1 MSKKR
6 LSQKAMLT
14 QLSFSV
20 WTGRVKDNEVSS
32 EVTTRKNADKDSGT
46 WWTYLIPRSAMRNIN
61 TAYGKCKA
69 THNRYTLPWR
79 DGGYRILPTAMFMK
93 YSKAM
98 REAKANFDEAVE
110 QFIKDYPY
118 YRTNAHKR
126 LGKLLDHKSLP
137 TVAEV
142 RGRFGVHQE
151 IFPLPSSADFRV
163 DLAEEDVKEIRK
175 EMKASIDVTIQK
187 AMSSIWQQLIELVEK
202 IEVTLHKPDKSFKNS
217 LIKNLANFC
226 ELIPEL
232 NLTDD
237 TELEEIRKEVVK
249 KLTNLKPDTL
259 RDNKRAR
266 KAGCNASKDL
276 LKKMK
281 AFKKL

>member
-20 WTGRVKDNEVSS
+20 WTGRVKDNRVSK
-32 EVTTRKNADKDSGT
+32 EVTTRKNADRDSGT
-46 WWTYLIPRSAMRNIN
+46 WWTYLIPRLAMKRIN

-98 REAKANFDEAVE
+98 RDVKEDFNAAVE
-110 QFIKDYPY
+110 QFLKDYPS
-118 YRTNAHKR
+118 YRANAHKR
-126 LGKLLDHKSLP
+126 LGKLLDHKTLP

-142 RGRFGVHQE
+142 RGRFGVYQE
-151 IFPLPSSADFRV
+151 IFPFPSSADFRV
-163 DLAEEDVKEIRK
+163 DLSEEDVKEIKK
-175 EMKASIDVTIQK
+175 EMKASIDDTIQK
-187 AMSSIWQQLIELVEK
+187 AMSTIWHQLIELVEK
-202 IEVTLHKPDKSFKNS
+202 VETTLRKPDKSFKNS
-217 LIKNLANFC
+217 LIKNLKNYC

-232 NLTDD
+232 NLTND
-237 TELEEIRKEVVK
+237 TKLEDVRKEVVK
-249 KLTNLKPDTL
+249 KLTSLKPDSL

-266 KAGCNASKDL
+266 KAGHNASKDL

>member
-20 WTGRVKDNEVSS
+20 WTGRVKDNRVSS

-46 WWTYLIPRSAMRNIN
+46 WWTYLIPHSSMKNIN

-98 REAKANFDEAVE
+98 REVKTNFDEAVE
-110 QFIKDYPY
+110 QFIKDYPTY
-118 YRTNAHKR
+118 QANAHKR
-126 LGKLLDHKSLP
+126 LGKLLDHKTLP
-137 TVAEV
+137 TVAEI
-142 RGRFGVHQE
+142 RGRFGVYQE
-151 IFPLPSSADFRV
+151 IFPLPSSTDFRV
-163 DLAEEDVKEIRK
+163 DLAEEDVKEIRR
-175 EMKASIDVTIQK
+175 EMKTSIDITIQK
-187 AMSSIWQQLIELVEK
+187 AMGTIWHQLIELVEK
-202 IEVTLHKPDKSFKNS
+202 IETTLSKPKKTFKNS
-217 LIKNLANFC
+217 LIKNLTSFC

-237 TELEEIRKEVVK
+237 SKLNNIRKEVIE
-249 KLTNLKPDTL
+249 KLANLKPDDL